1 MNKKRQIDSRKDG
14 NVKVTLDIG
23 RYTLARLDE
32 RAAEEGRSR
41 AAQIRRMIEAGL
53 EGR

>member
-1 MNKKRQIDSRKDG
+1 MKRKRHNDSRKDG
-14 NVKVTLDIG
+14 HAKVTLDLH
-23 RYTLARLDE
+23 RQTLARLDE

-53 EGR
+53 GV

>member
-1 MNKKRQIDSRKDG
+1 MKRKNQTDSRKDG

-41 AAQIRRMIEAGL
+41 AAQIRMMIEAGL
-53 EGR
+53 QGR